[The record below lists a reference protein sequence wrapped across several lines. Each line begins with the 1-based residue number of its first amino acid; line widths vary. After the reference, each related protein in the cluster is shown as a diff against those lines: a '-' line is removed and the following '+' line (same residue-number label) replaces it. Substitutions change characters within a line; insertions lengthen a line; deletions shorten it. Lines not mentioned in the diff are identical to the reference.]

1 MGLGGQRHAPAALL
15 PGKTRY
21 PLRRRLG
28 GPQGRSARVR
38 KISPPPGFNPRTVQ
52 PVASRYIDWAI
63 PAPLTTKTL
72 IISAIWRDARFTYT
86 PPVWSRIHWIGGC
99 VDYRSVFNVREK
111 NILLEENI
119 YPTRLVLNE
128 RVNWFL
134 KLLLALNRPEAVT
147 NNKDVQYNI

>member
-1 MGLGGQRHAPAALL
+1 
-15 PGKTRY
+15 
-21 PLRRRLG
+21 
-28 GPQGRSARVR
+28 
-38 KISPPPGFNPRTVQ
+38 
-52 PVASRYIDWAI
+52 
-63 PAPLTTKTL
+63 
-72 IISAIWRDARFTYT
+72 
-86 PPVWSRIHWIGGC
+86 